1 MLVYFD
7 SFLYFPS
14 FLKSDQSK
22 FDISVDERKKVLLS
36 RLLNAD
42 VLVVYIFD
50 RHRKARQKLEKN
62 SNLP

>member
-1 MLVYFD
+1 MLAYFD
-7 SFLYFPS
+7 SFLSFPS

-50 RHRKARQKLEKN
+50 QHRKVRQKLAKN